1 MCDMNHNMGEW
12 LELSYF
18 SCTSLCTE
26 ELFFIKVV
34 VVATLTNNNNVV
46 MLCVIFSNKEKNDL
60 TQEKDIS
67 CLCNNSKQVALAGIL
82 LHSHLVALPSP

>member
-1 MCDMNHNMGEW
+1 VVGI
-12 LELSYF
+12 
-18 SCTSLCTE
+18 
-26 ELFFIKVV
+26 ELFLLYITVYRRTVFIKV

-82 LHSHLVALPSP
+82 LHSHPVALPSP